1 MFIFVV
7 GIIDRGKLG
16 NILRDCVKP
25 DLPCVHA
32 QTSMARESL
41 PIYHLFSNNIS
52 VELLRRIVDFDI
64 LHSVLFR
71 LI

>member
-7 GIIDRGKLG
+7 GMIDRGKLG
-16 NILRDCVKP
+16 NILRSCVKP

-41 PIYHLFSNNIS
+41 PIYQLFSNNIN
-52 VELLRRIVDFDI
+52 VELLRRIVDFEI
-64 LHSVLFR
+64 LHRVLFG